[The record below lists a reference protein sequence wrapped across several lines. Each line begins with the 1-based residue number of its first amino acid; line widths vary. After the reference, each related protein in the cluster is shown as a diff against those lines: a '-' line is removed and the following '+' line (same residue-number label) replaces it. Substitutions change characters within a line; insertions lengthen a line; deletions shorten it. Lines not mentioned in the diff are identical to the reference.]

1 MIMIDDII
9 GCDIAGLM
17 PWRTPW
23 EYEDNMHHDT
33 FLEQRAAHSP
43 TASRGNSPPNT
54 PPLSRQG
61 SYRQSGDRSSFRLA
75 ERRPESGPTG
85 EGLLSPLAE
94 SLRLTTMTG
103 QRRRHMM
110 ERLGR
115 GRGIWS
121 WKVRMDLVKQVAP
134 LRNGELVSSLTCSA
148 WHCFAAWHHFQSIYV
163 MPTCQLQIYKLW
175 LIHQVVYTHIHPQ

>member
-1 MIMIDDII
+1 MGMMIMIDDII

-23 EYEDNMHHDT
+23 EYEDNLHHDT

-54 PPLSRQG
+54 PPLLRQG
-61 SYRQSGDRSSFRLA
+61 SYRQGGDRSSFRLA

-94 SLRLTTMTG
+94 SLRLTTMTAEEASHDG
-103 QRRRHMM
+103 EIGEGEGHLVLEGADGPGEASRTTSERWAGEQFDMQR
-110 ERLGR
+110 LALFC
-115 GRGIWS
+115 S
-121 WKVRMDLVKQVAP
+121 VA
-134 LRNGELVSSLTCSA
+134 SLP
-148 WHCFAAWHHFQSIYV
+148 IYLCHAN
-163 MPTCQLQIYKLW
+163 MPTPDL
-175 LIHQVVYTHIHPQ
+175 